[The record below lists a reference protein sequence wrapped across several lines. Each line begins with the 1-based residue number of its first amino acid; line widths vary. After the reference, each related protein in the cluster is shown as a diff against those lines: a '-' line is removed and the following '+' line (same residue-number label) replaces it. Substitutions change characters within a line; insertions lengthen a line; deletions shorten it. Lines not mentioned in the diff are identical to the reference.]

1 MEEKAAL
8 EEARLRTQVYLIQ
21 LRAAGV
27 NIQAVLLR
35 KRGRHAA
42 DANARLTRRLAR
54 LEGAPPSPPAPAAP
68 QAEQASAGE
77 AAALVSVK
85 LTPVTNSPVTLIRLK
100 PDSPRRDSTD
110 YQYLDPPL
118 PPPSLRLEAGL
129 GEESASRRATA
140 SPQPPAPPPRASIDG
155 AGRGF
160 RWLVAQQQQLGLG
173 LQLKLE
179 QQHKLREEVNRALR
193 LAHTTLA
200 DLEADLDPKPGG
212 DSQSA
217 SRRSTLD
224 LQSASRR
231 ATASPPL
238 LPPPPSSWSA
248 AAEGGGGGAEG
259 GGGGGGGGGSAAA
272 EAAAWLSEAMR
283 SAEGAEAE
291 DAPSTDNTEPAP
303 SPADS
308 PPVDSKPPTDA
319 TEPPTVERSNSF
331 VGSLL
336 SAGHR
341 VFTSF
346 GRSSSPPG
354 IPAAD
359 GADPAAAPAAADAA
373 DAPKDAP
380 KDAPTDAPSGESE
393 SSASSK

>member
-1 MEEKAAL
+1 MESKAAL
-8 EEARLRTQVYLIQ
+8 EEARLRRQVYLIQ

-35 KRGRHAA
+35 KRGRHAS

-54 LEGAPPSPPAPAAP
+54 LEGAPPAPPAP

-238 LPPPPSSWSA
+238 LPPPPSSWGA
-248 AAEGGGGGAEG
+248 AAEGGGGGAE

-359 GADPAAAPAAADAA
+359 GADPAAAPAAAPE
-373 DAPKDAP
+373 DAPK
-380 KDAPTDAPSGESE
+380 DAPSGESE

>member
-1 MEEKAAL
+1 METKAAL
-8 EEARLRTQVYLIQ
+8 EEARLRRQIYLIG
-21 LRAAGV
+21 LTAAEV
-27 NIQAVLLR
+27 RIQTILLR
-35 KRGRHAA
+35 KRGRRAA

-54 LEGAPPSPPAPAAP
+54 LEGAPPAPPVPPVP

-77 AAALVSVK
+77 EVALVTVK

-110 YQYLDPPL
+110 YHYLDPPL
-118 PPPSLRLEAGL
+118 PPPSLRLDCSL
-129 GEESASRRATA
+129 GEGSPREGSLGEGPEESASRRATA

-179 QQHKLREEVNRALR
+179 QQHTLREEVNRALR

-200 DLEADLDPKPGG
+200 DLEADLDLKPGG

-238 LPPPPSSWSA
+238 LPPPPSSWGA

-259 GGGGGGGGGSAAA
+259 GGGSGGSAAA
-272 EAAAWLSEAMR
+272 AAAWLSEAMR

-291 DAPSTDNTEPAP
+291 GLDAPSTDNTEPAP
-303 SPADS
+303 SPAGT
-308 PPVDSKPPTDA
+308 PPVDSKPPTAA
-319 TEPPTVERSNSF
+319 TEPPTIERSNSF

-346 GRSSSPPG
+346 GRSASPPG
-354 IPAAD
+354 IPAAEAD
-359 GADPAAAPAAADAA
+359 PADPAAAP
-373 DAPKDAP
+373 
-380 KDAPTDAPSGESE
+380 SEESE

>member
-1 MEEKAAL
+1 METKAAL
-8 EEARLRTQVYLIQ
+8 EEARLRRQIYLIG
-21 LRAAGV
+21 LTAAEV
-27 NIQAVLLR
+27 RIQTILLR
-35 KRGRHAA
+35 KRGRRAA

-54 LEGAPPSPPAPAAP
+54 LEGAPPAPPAPPVPPVP

-77 AAALVSVK
+77 EVALVTVK

-110 YQYLDPPL
+110 YHYLDPPL
-118 PPPSLRLEAGL
+118 PPPSLRLEGSL
-129 GEESASRRATA
+129 GEGSPREGSLGEGPEESASRRATA

-179 QQHKLREEVNRALR
+179 QQHTLREEVNRALR

-200 DLEADLDPKPGG
+200 DLEADLDLKPGG

-238 LPPPPSSWSA
+238 LPPPPSSWGA

-259 GGGGGGGGGSAAA
+259 GGGGGGGSAAA
-272 EAAAWLSEAMR
+272 AAAWLSEAMR

-291 DAPSTDNTEPAP
+291 GLDAPSTDNTEPAP
-303 SPADS
+303 SPAGT
-308 PPVDSKPPTDA
+308 PPVDSKPPTAA
-319 TEPPTVERSNSF
+319 TEPPTIERSNSF

-346 GRSSSPPG
+346 GRSASPPG
-354 IPAAD
+354 IPAAEAD
-359 GADPAAAPAAADAA
+359 PADPAAAP
-373 DAPKDAP
+373 
-380 KDAPTDAPSGESE
+380 SEESE